1 VESQL
6 ANTQLNMRM
15 VTNVA
20 VVAVPVD
27 SGSLGLLLTPMTQLE
42 SETQSLDRDDIKTVK
57 YLLNFGL
64 RPNVNKTN
72 ISLMTL

>member
-1 VESQL
+1 MESQL

-27 SGSLGLLLTPMTQLE
+27 SGSLYLLLTPMTQLE
-42 SETQSLDRDDIKTVK
+42 SETQSLDRDHIKTVK
-57 YLLNFGL
+57 
-64 RPNVNKTN
+64 
-72 ISLMTL
+72 

>member
-1 VESQL
+1 MESQL

-27 SGSLGLLLTPMTQLE
+27 SGSLYLLLRPMTQLE
-42 SETQSLDRDDIKTVK
+42 SETTVWTDNNNNNDRLTAFDP
-57 YLLNFGL
+57 GQ
-64 RPNVNKTN
+64 PG
-72 ISLMTL
+72 

>member
-1 VESQL
+1 MESQL

-20 VVAVPVD
+20 VAAVPVD
-27 SGSLGLLLTPMTQLE
+27 SGTLYLLLTPMTQLE
-42 SETQSLDRDDIKTVK
+42 SETQSLDRDHMKTVK

>member
-1 VESQL
+1 MESQL

-27 SGSLGLLLTPMTQLE
+27 SGSLDLLLRPKFGLRRYKN
-42 SETQSLDRDDIKTVK
+42 SEVM
-57 YLLNFGL
+57 LNFGL